1 MTSSTE
7 NLTERLRDRKSF
19 RGTLEALADLYQTE
33 RGDRSS
39 AKPARRETLQRYSLQ
54 ARMLQATPRNSAV
67 PFPES
72 SALER
77 ILRRLGISSDSAFQ
91 PPEENGE
98 PHILYEKKYHML
110 NYLHN
115 MGTAVDSPLM
125 PQMTPMDSASQL
137 LSFSLHADSP
147 FKRSLSNTDQE
158 RRLGALE
165 TQLGQVQKGI
175 EGLNLDIFYQRDK
188 AQDRFL
194 ERWL

>member
-19 RGTLEALADLYQTE
+19 RVTLEALADLYQAE

-54 ARMLQATPRNSAV
+54 ARMLQATPRKSVV

-72 SALER
+72 SAFER
-77 ILRRLGISSDSAFQ
+77 ILRRLGISSDLAFQ
-91 PPEENGE
+91 PPEENRE

-125 PQMTPMDSASQL
+125 PQLTPMDSASQL

-147 FKRSLSNTDQE
+147 FERSLSNADQE